1 LWTLGVFWRIK
12 WPLLSRPAASMYLLE
27 EFGDMI
33 ADKARF
39 GAYADAI
46 ARAVR
51 PGDVVVDLGCGPGIF
66 ALLACRAGAKRVYAI
81 DAGEVIHFAR
91 QLAAANGFAD
101 RVEFLHGDSRQVQL
115 PERANVLVSDV
126 RGALPLFAEA
136 LSSIEDGRE
145 RFLRE
150 GGVQIPLRDT
160 IYAAIVET
168 PEFYKRLVSPWKD
181 AGRGLDLTAALP
193 LILNSVY
200 KIRSQS
206 AQLLTEPQSWCALDY
221 TTHLNPRA
229 GAKLR
234 FRASRSGTAHGVTAW
249 FETQLFDDIGFSSAP
264 GTMGSIYGQGFLP
277 WLEPVALEAGQK
289 IEVDLH
295 ADPVS
300 GDYVW
305 RWDTRIAA
313 HNGQPERVFRLSTFQ
328 GAQFTPDRLRKR
340 ATEFVPVL
348 SESGLA
354 ERWLLEAMD
363 GSTTLQELAH
373 TAAERFPKVFRGRDD
388 AFRRVSS
395 LAEKFSR

>member
-1 LWTLGVFWRIK
+1 
-12 WPLLSRPAASMYLLE
+12 MYLLD

-46 ARAVR
+46 ERAVR

-81 DAGEVIHFAR
+81 DLGEVIHFAR
-91 QLAAANGFAD
+91 QLAVANGFAD
-101 RVEFLHGDSRQVQL
+101 RIEFLQGDSRQIQL

-136 LSSIEDGRE
+136 LPSIEDARE
-145 RFLRE
+145 RFLIP
-150 GGVQIPLRDT
+150 GGAQIPLRDT

-168 PEFYKRLVSPWKD
+168 PEFYKRLAAPWKD
-181 AGRGLDLTAALP
+181 AGREVDLTAALP

-200 KIRSQS
+200 KVRSQS
-206 AQLLTEPQSWCALDY
+206 CQLLSEPQTWCTLDY
-221 TTHLNPRA
+221 TAHLNPRA
-229 GAKLR
+229 GGKLR

-249 FETQLFDDIGFSSAP
+249 FETQLFEDIGFSTAP
-264 GTMGSIYGQGFLP
+264 GAAGTIYGQGFLP
-277 WLEPVALEAGQK
+277 WLEPVALETGQE

-295 ADPVS
+295 ADPVG

-305 RWDTRIAA
+305 RWDTKIAA
-313 HNGQPERVFRLSTFQ
+313 HNGQAERNFQLSTFQ
-328 GAQFTPDRLRKR
+328 GTQFTSERLRKR
-340 ATEFVPVL
+340 ATDYVPEL

-354 ERWLLEAMD
+354 ERWVLEAMD
-363 GSTTLQELAH
+363 GSTPLQEIAR
-373 TAAERFPKVFRGRDD
+373 AATERFPKVFRRQDD
-388 AFRRVSS
+388 AFRRISS